1 MYVLS
6 LALQHLCCPSFY
18 FYHLYVYLS
27 IGHPSF
33 YLYLCILSIDLI
45 VCLSVY
51 PSISPP
57 SIYICLCSLSTIY
70 QFAIFLFLCMFYLF
84 IYHHFSA
91 HPLVIHLFIYIYACS
106 LTQSQ
111 TTSWGLSEAGEYR
124 CCSCP
129 FSFRDDFSRLISFLT
144 GHRGALSE
152 SGLRCFLRCFL
163 FVQTVQVSKR
173 QAMPLC
179 AHLMSKLNA
188 KEEKFGDNWT
198 QEGCRVWGWWWA
210 VDSLIRSAYDE
221 LHMVEQLPPSF
232 ANTSP

>member
-1 MYVLS
+1 MFSLYHLSVRHLSVSMYVLS
-6 LALQHLCCPSFY
+6 I
-18 FYHLYVYLS
+18 YLS
-27 IGHPSF
+27 SFLSAPISHPS
-33 YLYLCILSIDLI
+33 
-45 VCLSVY
+45 V
-51 PSISPP
+51 
-57 SIYICLCSLSTIY
+57 
-70 QFAIFLFLCMFYLF
+70 YLF
-84 IYHHFSA
+84 ISMHV
-91 HPLVIHLFIYIYACS
+91 LS
-106 LTQSQ
+106 LKQ

-163 FVQTVQVSKR
+163 FVQTVQASKR

-210 VDSLIRSAYDE
+210 VDSLIRSA
-221 LHMVEQLPPSF
+221 
-232 ANTSP
+232 